1 MKKKVLLIGQHGI
14 IGNWPLLLSC
24 YDGDECIFNI
34 EEFSNA
40 VSSIEASVNDAP
52 KIGRATLDEP
62 IYDLQGRRLSAS
74 ISRTAKRCGRKTES
88 KTCPHDL
95 SFPEI
100 PHPG

>member
-62 IYDLQGRRLSAS
+62 IYDLQGRRLSAKPQKGLYIQNGKKMWS
-74 ISRTAKRCGRKTES
+74 QNGIKN
-88 KTCPHDL
+88 L
-95 SFPEI
+95 SS
-100 PHPG
+100 